1 MARKTPAAQQ
11 PAATA
16 PVVQTTENKTV
27 TAPTEP
33 QSETVT
39 ETEKTVAEPKTE
51 SEGNAAN
58 SETAPSEQT
67 PAVVETP
74 PTETVEPAVTE
85 TPAVTDAVS
94 TAVTDAE
101 LKAMIPES
109 FKEPESIVLAT
120 TRNVLEA
127 YASEMAVLKPSVA
140 TVRIQ
145 QQVKLAKQLERIMA
159 TAEVTDFIKVMDLVM
174 SYFADPAQTAFQGT
188 APFREFSNIPLSVE
202 SRQWFSDVLNVL
214 VTMGP
219 VASRGEARATF
230 DMKVS
235 TRHFKDDLQRER
247 FSAYINRIAGRS

>member
-1 MARKTPAAQQ
+1 MARKTPAAQK

-27 TAPTEP
+27 TESTAP

-39 ETEKTVAEPKTE
+39 EKTVVKPTPE
-51 SEGNAAN
+51 SEGTAAK
-58 SETAPSEQT
+58 SETEASEQT
-67 PAVVETP
+67 PAA
-74 PTETVEPAVTE
+74 VEPAATKTDEQAAPE
-85 TPAVTDAVS
+85 TP
-94 TAVTDAE
+94 AVTDAE

-109 FKEPESIVLAT
+109 FKEPESIILAT

-127 YASEMAVLKPSVA
+127 YASEMAILKPSA
-140 TVRIQ
+140 ASVRVQ

-188 APFREFSNIPLSVE
+188 APFREFTNIPLSAE

-247 FSAYINRIAGRS
+247 FSAYMNRIAGRS